1 MSGNF
6 DGVRMSLEKKKHT
19 GLKHSLGILRNEP
32 LHERVPTHDEEGK
45 PLGDF
50 MMLFPGLRDLAEA
63 GLRQK
68 VDILADILSQYK
80 EVVFV
85 DLNVPLNLLWVSIKH
100 KPGLVLELSSYVK
113 MHIPE
118 AKLVGVPPEALV
130 RKKC

>member
-1 MSGNF
+1 
-6 DGVRMSLEKKKHT
+6 MSLEKTHNT
-19 GLKHSLGILRNEP
+19 TLKRSLGLLRNKP
-32 LHERVPTHDEEGK
+32 LHERVPTHDEEGN

-50 MMLFPGLRDLAEA
+50 MMLFPGLRDLAESR
-63 GLRQK
+63 LRDK

-100 KPGLVLELSSYVK
+100 KPGLVLELSTYVK

-118 AKLVGVPPEALV
+118 AKLVGVPPEAMV
-130 RKKC
+130 RKKY

>member
-1 MSGNF
+1 
-6 DGVRMSLEKKKHT
+6 MSLEKKKHT
-19 GLKHSLGILRNEP
+19 GLKHSLGILRNKP

-68 VDILADILSQYK
+68 VDILANILSQYK

>member
-1 MSGNF
+1 
-6 DGVRMSLEKKKHT
+6 MSLEKKKHT

-63 GLRQK
+63 SLRDK

-100 KPGLVLELSSYVK
+100 KPGLVLELSTYVK

-130 RKKC
+130 RKKQ

>member
-1 MSGNF
+1 
-6 DGVRMSLEKKKHT
+6 MSLEKKKHT
-19 GLKHSLGILRNEP
+19 GLKHSLGILRNKP

-130 RKKC
+130 RKKQ